1 MVRRWVARV
10 IATYR
15 SWPPAGDWSRIPA
28 GSASTTRSNSRPL
41 AWPTVSS
48 ATGESSTSARSPGTA
63 AGSAWAS
70 SAIRLPGAMTASRP
84 PSLHLGELFLHHAG
98 DGGETLDRARRHAL
112 LADGLGRA
120 LAGATAAS
128 TSAASAMISVGVR

>member
-1 MVRRWVARV
+1 MIVDSLRHIDPQTVHDHGLGGYGWGLVRRERLAGRGVSWTMVRRWVARV

-63 AGSAWAS
+63 AGSA
-70 SAIRLPGAMTASRP
+70 
-84 PSLHLGELFLHHAG
+84 
-98 DGGETLDRARRHAL
+98 
-112 LADGLGRA
+112 
-120 LAGATAAS
+120 
-128 TSAASAMISVGVR
+128 